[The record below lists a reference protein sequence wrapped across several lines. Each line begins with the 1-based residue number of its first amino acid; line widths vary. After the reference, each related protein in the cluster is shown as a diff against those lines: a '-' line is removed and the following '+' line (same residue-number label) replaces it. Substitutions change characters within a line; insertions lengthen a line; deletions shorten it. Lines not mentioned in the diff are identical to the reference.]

1 MKADGKTE
9 NSRKPRGWLTEKR
22 EGGCEEMNA
31 GRKRDRERESER
43 ESERGREREDEK
55 EGDREKERKK
65 EKEKK
70 LD

>member
-22 EGGCEEMNA
+22 ERGCEEMNA
-31 GRKRDRERESER
+31 GRKRERE
-43 ESERGREREDEK
+43 REREDEK

-65 EKEKK
+65 EKEKE

>member
-31 GRKRDRERESER
+31 GRERERE
-43 ESERGREREDEK
+43 REREDEK
-55 EGDREKERKK
+55 EEDREKERKK